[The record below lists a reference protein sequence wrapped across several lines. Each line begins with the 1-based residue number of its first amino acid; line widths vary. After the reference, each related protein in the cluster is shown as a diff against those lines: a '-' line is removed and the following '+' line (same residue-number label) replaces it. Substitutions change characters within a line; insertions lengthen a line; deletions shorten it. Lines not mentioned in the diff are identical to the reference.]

1 MLHVSN
7 KDIEDQVAPRA
18 LRSARLISVVVP
30 VYNEAKCLEALH
42 ERLCRVLDAYPDL
55 EREFIFVDDGSRDH
69 SYATLAV
76 LGARDP
82 AVKALRFAR
91 NFGKEAA
98 MAAGLRATSGD
109 IVVLMDSDLQHP
121 PEVIPELIERW
132 RAGVQMVIAVRRS
145 RETDPLP
152 RRLMSRGFYH
162 FFRAMCEVHIPE
174 GAGDF
179 RLFDRR
185 VVDAINALGERN
197 RFMKGITS
205 WVGFRTEEVDFEVAE
220 RAAGVSSFSFIR
232 LLRYAID
239 GLSSFSMVPLR
250 VWSLVG
256 VGLAFASALYGA
268 YLILE
273 TLVLGV
279 RTPGFASI
287 MVGMLF
293 LSGVQLISLG
303 VIGEYI
309 GRIFTEVKQRP
320 LYLVAEEIGFSRSGS
335 VLASANPA
343 EPVAFPAQPVPAPFA
358 PSLVP

>member
-1 MLHVSN
+1 MRQEDLEESVHVPH
-7 KDIEDQVAPRA
+7 ARA
-18 LRSARLISVVVP
+18 ARFISIVVP
-30 VYNEAKCLEALH
+30 VYNESGCLEALH
-42 ERLCRVLDAYPDL
+42 RRLSLTLDAYPDM
-55 EREFIFVDDGSRDH
+55 EREFVFVDDGSRDD
-69 SYATLAV
+69 SFATLAM
-76 LGARDP
+76 LGAHDP
-82 AVKALRFAR
+82 AIRALRFAR

-98 MAAGLRATSGD
+98 MAAGLRAARGE

-121 PEVIPELIERW
+121 PEVIPQMIEAW
-132 RAGVQMVIAVRRS
+132 RRGAQMVNAVRHS
-145 RETDPLP
+145 RDTDPLS
-152 RRLMSRGFYH
+152 RRLFSRGFYH
-162 FFRAMCEVHIPE
+162 FFRMMCDVHIPE

-185 VVDAINALGERN
+185 VVDAINSLPERN

-205 WVGFRTEEVDFEVAE
+205 WVGFRQEEVEFEVAE

-250 VWSLVG
+250 VWSLAG
-256 VGLAFASALYGA
+256 VGLAVMSALYGI
-268 YLILE
+268 YLIGE
-273 TLVLGV
+273 TLFLGV

-309 GRIFTEVKQRP
+309 GRIFTEVKHRP
-320 LYLVAEEIGFSRSGS
+320 LYLVADEIGGQRQAQST
-335 VLASANPA
+335 LPPASPVSLSPA
-343 EPVAFPAQPVPAPFA
+343 LDEIA
-358 PSLVP
+358 S

>member
-1 MLHVSN
+1 MS
-7 KDIEDQVAPRA
+7 ARA
-18 LRSARLISVVVP
+18 LGSARLISIVVP
-30 VYNEAKCLEALH
+30 VYNEARCLEALH
-42 ERLCRVLDAYPDL
+42 ARLCQVLDAYPDL
-55 EREFIFVDDGSRDH
+55 QREFVFVDDGSRD
-69 SYATLAV
+69 SSFATLVA

-98 MAAGLRATSGD
+98 MAAGLRAASGD
-109 IVVLMDSDLQHP
+109 MVVLMDSDLQHP
-121 PEVIPELIERW
+121 PEVIPEMIERW
-132 RAGVQMVIAVRRS
+132 CAGVQMVIAVRRS

-152 RRLMSRGFYH
+152 RRLFSRGFYH
-162 FFRAMCEVHIPE
+162 FFRAMCEVDIPE

-185 VVDAINALGERN
+185 VVDAINALPERN

-205 WVGFRTEEVDFEVAE
+205 WVGFRQEEIAFEVAE
-220 RAAGVSSFSFIR
+220 RVAGTSSFSMLR

-256 VGLAFASALYGA
+256 VGLALLSALYGA
-268 YLILE
+268 YLVGE
-273 TLVLGV
+273 TLVFGV

-303 VIGEYI
+303 VMGEYI

-320 LYLVAEEIGFSRSGS
+320 LYLVADEVGFSAPMPDLLPAARS
-335 VLASANPA
+335 ARADDRH
-343 EPVAFPAQPVPAPFA
+343 A
-358 PSLVP
+358 PSLVPGIEL